1 MQATNQIPGR
11 PSVSARTP
19 LRQPSGDS
27 SGSVRSADLLK
38 GEKSVVIEHNGATY
52 RLQATKLGKLILTK

>member
-1 MQATNQIPGR
+1 MQATDPIAERAPL
-11 PSVSARTP
+11 SAWTP

-27 SGSVRSADLLK
+27 SGPLQSTDLLK